1 VEQIP
6 NYGDRRNLG
15 WCIYCGGPAETR
27 DHVPS
32 RILLDEPYPENLPV
46 VSACRKCNLGFSLD
60 EEYFACLLECVLAG
74 GVEPEQLPRPK
85 IGRLLVSKPE
95 LATRLANA
103 RQVERGRVVFGV
115 EADRIKNVLVKLARG
130 HAAFELNEPQLD
142 DPVRVSYRPLEE
154 LSPKELEKFE
164 AAPST
169 SLWPEVGSRALQRL
183 LIGSKDVY
191 GDWVEVQLSRYRYLT
206 YQGPGAVVRIV
217 VAEYLGCEVIWE

>member
-1 VEQIP
+1 MEQIP
-6 NYGDRRNLG
+6 NYGDRRNQG
-15 WCIYCGGPAETR
+15 WCIHCGGPGETR

-32 RILLDEPYPENLPV
+32 RILLDEPYPDNLPV

-74 GVEPEQLPRPK
+74 GVEPEQLSRPK

-95 LATRLANA
+95 LAMRLAKA
-103 RQVERGRVVFGV
+103 RTVERGRVIFGV
-115 EADRIKNVLVKLARG
+115 EHDRIKNIVVKLARG

-142 DPVRVSYRPLEE
+142 DPVSVCYRPREE

-164 AAPST
+164 AVPST

-183 LIGSKDVY
+183 LITPGATHE
-191 GDWVEVQLSRYRYLT
+191 DWVEVQPNRYRYLT
-206 YQGPGAVVRIV
+206 SQVSGVLVRIV
-217 VAEYLGCEVIWE
+217 IAEYLGCEVIWE